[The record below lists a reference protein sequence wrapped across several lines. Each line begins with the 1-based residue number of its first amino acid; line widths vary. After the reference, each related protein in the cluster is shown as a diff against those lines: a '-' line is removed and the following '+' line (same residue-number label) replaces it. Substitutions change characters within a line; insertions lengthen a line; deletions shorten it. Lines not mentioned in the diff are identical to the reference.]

1 MRRRAILGACGLAAL
16 LLPPAAGWSPC
27 DGGLCSTDQAL
38 AAAPPLARD
47 AYVGN
52 EGDGTV
58 SVVDLASGAVV
69 GGPIAA
75 GAGAGAIAMTPDG
88 GKVYV
93 ANHAA
98 DTVSVIDTEGDE
110 VVGPPIAVGEGP
122 RGVAVSPDGAR
133 VYVANQQSGTIS
145 VIDTA
150 SDEVVDEFLS
160 LSGARG
166 IAVSPDGRRLY
177 VGRNGSSMVSVIDT
191 ETGEP
196 VGEPITVG
204 LNPQG
209 IAFTPD
215 GRKAYVASLA
225 ADTVSAIDTA
235 TEAVIATIPV
245 DSLPVGVAISPD
257 GAHAY
262 VASDGPDTV
271 SVIDTATDTVVGEP
285 IEVPSGPRGVAFAP
299 DGRHAYVTT
308 GFFSSDPGTV
318 TAIDTASEEPVGEPI
333 TVGAEPLGI
342 AIIPNQPPLAA
353 LAPADGVAGQP
364 VQLDASASRD
374 PDGQIIR
381 YDWSFGDGETALDA
395 GPTPDHT
402 YSAPGAYQVTV
413 TVDDGEGCP
422 GFVFTGVSATCNG
435 PSVAGATRTVQVSAP
450 PSGTTPPTEPPTEPP
465 PLPTPRS
472 DFHIHKLHPNKRRGF
487 SRLTIWVPGPGVV
500 LLRGRRVRSLRR
512 RVGRS
517 RSVTLVV
524 RAKRGHGRLRTL
536 RRHGHLKVRARIT
549 FRPDGGSPLT
559 RTKKLKLVRHR

>member
-1 MRRRAILGACGLAAL
+1 VFIAVHPGGVSRRAALGAFGLAEAL
-16 LLPPAAGWSPC
+16 FLAPVASPA
-27 DGGLCSTDQAL
+27 
-38 AAAPPLARD
+38 LARD

-58 SVVDLASGAVV
+58 SVVDLASGEVV
-69 GGPIAA
+69 DGPIATGPGG
-75 GAGAGAIAMTPDG
+75 GAVAIAPDG
-88 GKVYV
+88 RKVYV
-93 ANHAA
+93 ANHEA
-98 DTVSVIDTEGDE
+98 DSVSVIDTESNE
-110 VVGPPIAVGEGP
+110 VVGAPIAVGEGP
-122 RGVAVSPDGAR
+122 RGVAIAPDGTRA
-133 VYVANQQSGTIS
+133 YVANEGSGSVS

-150 SDEVVDEFLS
+150 SDEVVDEFLTVAH
-160 LSGARG
+160 ARG

-177 VGRNGSSMVSVIDT
+177 VGRNASSLVSVIDT

-196 VGEPITVG
+196 VGEPIAVG

-245 DSLPVGVAISPD
+245 GSLPVGVAIGPD
-257 GAHAY
+257 GKTAY

-271 SVIDTATDTVVGEP
+271 SAIDTATDTVVGDP
-285 IEVPSGPRGVAFAP
+285 IEVSTGPRGVAFAP

-308 GFFSSDPGTV
+308 GFFSPGAGTL
-318 TAIDTASEEPVGEPI
+318 TTIDTTAGETEGEPTPVGS
-333 TVGAEPLGI
+333 EPLGI
-342 AIIPNQPPLAA
+342 AIVPNQPPLAA
-353 LAPADGVAGQP
+353 LAAAHGVAGRP
-364 VQLDASASRD
+364 VQLDASASSD
-374 PDGQIIR
+374 PDGQIVR

-435 PSVAGATRTVQVSAP
+435 PSAAGATRTVEVSSP
-450 PSGTTPPTEPPTEPP
+450 PSGTTPPTEPPIFEPT

-472 DFHIHKLHPNKRRGF
+472 DFHIRKLRPNKRRGF
-487 SRLTIWVPGPGVV
+487 SRLTIWVPGPGVL
-500 LLRGRRVRSLRR
+500 LLRGRRVRALRR

-517 RSVTLVV
+517 RAVTLLV
-524 RAKRGHGRLRTL
+524 RATKGHGRLRAL
-536 RRHGHLKVRARIT
+536 RRHGRLEVRARIT
-549 FRPDGGSPLT
+549 FRPDGGSPHT
-559 RTKKLKLVRHR
+559 RTKDLTLIRRR